1 MKLVKQNRKAEP
13 VIPVV
18 SMSDIAF
25 LLIIFFLVTTNFIKE
40 SHIKLKLPKAES
52 GDDEDKIQI
61 NVSMDQDGELWLNG
75 KPTSA
80 LKVDLGLLLGDKKGD
95 KRKVFFKC
103 HKAILNEVYMAAIE
117 EINGAGGLLVLK
129 TDEKKVAEGSSK
141 KNSEKPQA
149 TPPKPPEP
157 ASSPTP
163 GGPDVE
169 EQEVLK

>member
-1 MKLVKQNRKAEP
+1 MKLVKQRRKAEP
-13 VIPVV
+13 DIPVV

-61 NVSMDQDGELWLNG
+61 NVSMDKDGELWLNG
-75 KPTSA
+75 KPTAA
-80 LKVDLGLLLGDKKGD
+80 LKVDLGKLLGDKKGD

-103 HKAILNEVYMAAIE
+103 DKGILNEVYMSAIE

-129 TDEKKVAEGSSK
+129 TDEKKIENGSSK
-141 KNSEKPQA
+141 KTSAEPKA
-149 TPPKPPEP
+149 EPPKAPEP
-157 ASSPTP
+157 VASPTP
-163 GGPDVE
+163 GGPE
-169 EQEVLK
+169 IEMEGVLE